1 MDDQI
6 ILMQKL
12 VLDKHLSKRDKGNL
26 FFALGKCFEELKD
39 FRSSY
44 EYYSQGN
51 FLIKK
56 VLKYNFQQDSNLF
69 EQVKT
74 NFIALKESNINVIS
88 KSNHVAPIF
97 IVGMPRSGTT
107 LVEQIISSNSKIFGG
122 GELPFITEFCS
133 DFNFKFKNLNENI
146 LIGFRSNYLNKLK
159 NISKGENIITDKM
172 PQNFLYIGIIAMIF
186 PEAKIINV
194 KRHPAAACWSNYK
207 QFFVSK
213 SMGYSYDLED
223 LVKYYYN
230 YIHLM
235 NFWET
240 QFPNKIY
247 NLNYDLL
254 TENKEFETKKLFDY
268 LDIDFETSSLSPHKN
283 KRIVSTASNLQV
295 RNEVYKNSSVEWKKF
310 KPFLKGILDKL
321 DHL

>member
-1 MDDQI
+1 M
-6 ILMQKL
+6 
-12 VLDKHLSKRDKGNL
+12 
-26 FFALGKCFEELKD
+26 
-39 FRSSY
+39 
-44 EYYSQGN
+44 
-51 FLIKK
+51 
-56 VLKYNFQQDSNLF
+56 KYNFQQDSSLF

-122 GELPFITEFCS
+122 GELPFIMEFCS

-146 LIGFRSNYLNKLK
+146 LIDFRSNYLNKLK
-159 NISKGENIITDKM
+159 NMSKGENIITDKM

-194 KRHPAAACWSNYK
+194 KRHPAAVCWSNYK

-247 NLNYDLL
+247 NLNYELL